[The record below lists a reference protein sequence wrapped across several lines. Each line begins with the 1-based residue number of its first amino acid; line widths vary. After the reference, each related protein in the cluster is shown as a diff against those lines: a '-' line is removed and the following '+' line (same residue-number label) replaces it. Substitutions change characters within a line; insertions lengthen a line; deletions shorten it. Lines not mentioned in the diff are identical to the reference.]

1 MASEFR
7 TRVLVAE
14 DEDFTLSLLSEILTS
29 ANFEVVAVTSVSEAI
44 DAIDTFDPHA
54 VITDLNFGANAPTG
68 ADLLN
73 YVEDQRPWVGK
84 VVLTSHASPALALPS
99 GLVLPGNV
107 IYLVK
112 SELRSISRLIAAVT
126 DSISKINESLNKPV
140 LDHNRV
146 VISDAQGDILRLMA
160 EGLTNTAIAQRR
172 GTSVRATEA
181 LIQRTFSA
189 LGLTGND
196 DYNPRILAVRM
207 WSEDKII
214 VK

>member
-181 LIQRTFSA
+181 LIQRTFST